1 MRVNDQL
8 YVVGGGDSGF
18 NLSGALDANCYVVD
32 AGDELWM
39 IDAGFD
45 GGEQVVANLKADAA
59 DPRGVGRLFVT
70 HYHADHIGALSFMRT
85 ALSPSLQ
92 VAVAADVADRVR
104 SGDEEDNGFR
114 WAKSVG
120 YYPPDFH
127 LKPCEVDIELASG
140 QTFAGRDLQLQVI
153 ATPGHCRGHL
163 CFLVTGEGVS
173 FLFCGDQVFWGG
185 KVNLQ
190 NVADAS
196 VQEYAAS
203 MNRLLDYEFDALLP
217 GHSGFSLQNGRRHVE
232 LAASQFNRIGLPANL
247 F

>member
-1 MRVNDQL
+1 MRVNHQL

-18 NLSGALDANCYVVD
+18 NLSGDLDANCYVVD

-45 GGEQVVANLKADAA
+45 GGEKVVANLRADGL
-59 DPRGVGRLFVT
+59 DPREVRRLFVT
-70 HYHADHIGALSFMRT
+70 HYHADHIGALAFMRT

-92 VAVAADVADRVR
+92 IAVAAEVAELVR
-104 SGDEEDNGFR
+104 TGDEEDNGFR

-120 YYPPDFH
+120 YYPSDVR
-127 LKPCEVDIELASG
+127 LEPCDVDIELTSG
-140 QTFAGRDLQLQVI
+140 QTFKAGDLSLLVI

-163 CFLVTGEGVS
+163 CFLVTGETTS
-173 FLFCGDQVFWGG
+173 YLFSGDQVFCGG
-185 KVNLQ
+185 KINLQ

-203 MNRLLDYEFDALLP
+203 MNRLLDHEFEALLP
-217 GHSGFSLQNGRRHVE
+217 GHAGFSLRNGRRHVE